1 VGVMHQLPFA
11 VPYDLVLD
19 TRLVMGV
26 QACGPH
32 TFPILG
38 NLTLCSWHAQ
48 TSNDPLKVAV
58 QHLKDETYN
67 ANDDVLKVTA

>member
-1 VGVMHQLPFA
+1 
-11 VPYDLVLD
+11 
-19 TRLVMGV
+19 MGV